1 MINDCVGEYILLSFG
16 IQKKGRILI
25 HNELVE
31 QLTYDQ
37 YYALLYI
44 YNQKKATSSALAQW
58 LNVNKS
64 AITALIR
71 RLEEKQLVL
80 RERIDED
87 RRVVYLSLSQKG
99 TQLYEECQQ
108 RIHRLV
114 QNLVSAFDEEELDHF
129 MQTYKKI
136 NQMLDEKIAKL
147 KGDTP

>member
-1 MINDCVGEYILLSFG
+1 MINDCVGEYILLSFS
-16 IQKKGRILI
+16 IQKKGRFLI
-25 HNELVE
+25 HHELVE
-31 QLTYDQ
+31 QLTYEQ
-37 YYALLYI
+37 YYALFHI
-44 YNQKKATSSALAQW
+44 YNQEKVTSSALAQW

-87 RRVVYLSLSQKG
+87 RRIVYLSLSQKG

-108 RIHRLV
+108 RIHMLV

-129 MQTYKKI
+129 IQTYKKI
-136 NQMLDEKIAKL
+136 NELLDEKIAEM
-147 KGDTP
+147 KG